1 MKIKRNWILNV
12 ILKIFEEQIDINTI
26 RNKFDALMIVAAGNI
41 DILLIT
47 ESTQSTLKVSFILMA
62 LTYLTELKVTLTVV
76 AFCFMFAMKLDHA

>member
-12 ILKIFEEQIDINTI
+12 ILKNFEKQIDINTI
-26 RNKFDALMIVAAGNI
+26 RNKFDTLMIVAAGNI

-47 ESTQSTLKVSFILMA
+47 ESTQSTLKVNFILMA
-62 LTYLTELKVTLTVV
+62 VTYPTELKVTLTVV